1 MKYTLENF
9 FDDLD
14 TSELDDILPKNFE
27 ESLPKRALDRIAKKA
42 LQKSGIKARHI
53 NLKILLPA
61 AACLALTAG
70 IGGYAIAA
78 DVKEYNSAA
87 GFFEENGLSTEGL
100 SRAEV
105 KAVYRDITTKS
116 FTNSK
121 TAQVLRNSIKGTEI
135 LQKEPTPEEL
145 ETLWN
150 NNASGSRFSSSDN
163 AVKYIIDYE
172 AAPQAEYYEWDKITV
187 ECRQNENTLW
197 KTEFPTL
204 GKNWG
209 DDELYIETGVMT
221 SSGTAL
227 YGQITHWTNVTESSK
242 SNSVDHGFITRID
255 ENGNKLW
262 QRELHHGF
270 ENEYIRAVLDNSDG
284 TWAVLSEGDFEYL
297 CVTQFD
303 IDGYELSFSKTRP
316 DEESKIRLLNAIRLG
331 DGYLVQFRTI
341 NSSNG
346 AEEVSLAKLDN
357 SGNISDKF
365 VYESDDCA
373 YRITGMAEF
382 EGKVYLSAYAMPKK
396 SSESYREI
404 GDILSTF
411 GGYTEI
417 TSEKLTP
424 LLRDNYTAV
433 LLVCD
438 TSAGTPETFYS
449 AKGSLG
455 GALDV
460 SDNTLRWNIES
471 IVSSGYS
478 PFTSSSG
485 VAFNCKVYRYSFDKT
500 GALLGCEDTGK
511 TVREFR

>member
-1 MKYTLENF
+1 MRYTLENL

-27 ESLPKRALDRIAKKA
+27 EPLPKRAWSRIEKKA
-42 LQKSGIKARHI
+42 LERSGIKVRHI
-53 NLKILLPA
+53 KFKILLPA
-61 AACLALTAG
+61 AVCLVLMAG

-78 DVKEYNSAA
+78 DDKEYNSAA
-87 GFFEENGLSTEGL
+87 RFFEENGLSAEGL

-121 TAQVLRNSIKGTEI
+121 TAQVLKNSIKGTEI
-135 LQKEPTPEEL
+135 LPKEPTPEEL

-150 NNASGSRFSSSDN
+150 NNVSIDHFSGSED
-163 AVKYIIDYE
+163 AVKYVIDYVSEPE
-172 AAPQAEYYEWDKITV
+172 AKYYEWDKITV
-187 ECRQNENTLW
+187 ECKQNGNTLW

-242 SNSVDHGFITRID
+242 SDPVDHGIITRVD

-270 ENEYIRAVLDNSDG
+270 RDECIKAVLDNGDG
-284 TWAVLSEGDFEYL
+284 TWAVLSKGDFEYL

-303 IDGYELSFSKTRP
+303 IDGNELSFSKTMP
-316 DEESKIRLLNAIRLG
+316 DEGNDIDILNAIRLG
-331 DGYLVQFRTI
+331 DGYLVQLD
-341 NSSNG
+341 SSNG
-346 AEEVSLAKLDN
+346 ANIVKLGRD
-357 SGNISDKF
+357 GKIMDKF
-365 VYESDDCA
+365 VYESDDCD
-373 YRITGMAEF
+373 YRITDMAEF
-382 EGKVYLSAYAMPKK
+382 EGKVYLSSYAMPEK
-396 SSESYREI
+396 SSESWREI
-404 GDILSTF
+404 DDILD
-411 GGYTEI
+411 GLIKENGMEI
-417 TSEKLTP
+417 TNEELTP

-438 TSAGTPETFYS
+438 TKTGIPETFYS

-455 GALDV
+455 GELDV
-460 SDNTLRWNIES
+460 SDDTLRWNAES
-471 IVSSGYS
+471 INGASYF
-478 PFTSSSG
+478 PYTSSFS
-485 VAFNCKVYRYSFDKT
+485 VALNCKVYRYSFDKT
-500 GALLGCEDTGK
+500 GALLGCEDMGETTRK
-511 TVREFR
+511 FR